1 MTRPESEPATH
12 TVVYDG
18 DCGFCRW
25 SLGWV
30 LRWDRHRCL
39 RPLALGTPEA
49 DRLLAGIPPARRAES
64 WHLIDPEGAVRSAG
78 AAAPEL
84 LRLLPGGRP
93 LATLLARLP
102 RPTERAYRWV
112 ADHRSAL
119 GRRIGDGARARADRL
134 IASRAAGDRATRR

>member
-1 MTRPESEPATH
+1 MSRAEPAPLRH
-12 TVVYDG
+12 TIVYDG

-30 LRWDRHRCL
+30 LRWDRRRRL
-39 RPLALGTPEA
+39 RPLALDAEEA
-49 DRLLAGIPPARRAES
+49 GRLLAEIEPASRMTS
-64 WHLIDPEGAVRSAG
+64 WHLVDAGGRVWSSG

-93 LATLLARLP
+93 AAALLAKFPRL
-102 RPTERAYRWV
+102 TGRAYRWV

-119 GRRIGDGARARADRL
+119 GRRIGERACARADEL
-134 IASRAAGDRATRR
+134 IAARAEGGPPTRP